1 MYFPNTTMQIF
12 TYTDL
17 SETDAYGNSK
27 KGYVYRETV
36 PVDFQASSRRDTLTE
51 AGELLQDTYKIYLDV
66 NVEVHA
72 NDIFKDEEGNTYT
85 VITVNSNDI
94 FRDSNGNTYTVV
106 GTPILNNRFKITKH
120 KKVELQKTNK
130 PIKVVES

>member
-1 MYFPNTTMQIF
+1 MYFPNTTMDIF

-36 PVDFQASSRRDTLTE
+36 PVDFQASSRRDKLTE

-66 NVEVHA
+66 NVEVNT

-85 VITVNSNDI
+85 II
-94 FRDSNGNTYTVV
+94 

-130 PIKVVES
+130 PIKVVETNETNN

>member
-1 MYFPNTTMQIF
+1 MYFPNTTMDIY

-27 KGYVYRETV
+27 KGYVYRETI
-36 PVDFQASSRRDTLTE
+36 PVDFQASSRRDKLTE
-51 AGELLQDTYKIYLDV
+51 AGELLQDTYKIYIDSEITI
-66 NVEVHA
+66 NA

-85 VITVNSNDI
+85 II
-94 FRDSNGNTYTVV
+94 
-106 GTPILNNRFKITKH
+106 GTPIVNNRFNLTKH

-130 PIKVVES
+130 PIKVEPIKVVET

>member
-17 SETDAYGNSK
+17 AETDAYGNSK
-27 KGYVYRETV
+27 KGYIYRETV
-36 PVDFQASSRRDTLTE
+36 PVDFQASSRGDKLTE
-51 AGELLQDTYKIYLDV
+51 AGEILQDTYKIYIDS
-66 NVEVHA
+66 N
-72 NDIFKDEEGNTYT
+72 ITINT
-85 VITVNSNDI
+85 NDI
-94 FRDSNGNTYTVV
+94 FRDSDGNTYTII

>member
-36 PVDFQASSRRDTLTE
+36 NVDFQASSRRDTLTE

-66 NVEVHA
+66 NVEVNT

-85 VITVNSNDI
+85 II
-94 FRDSNGNTYTVV
+94 

-130 PIKVVES
+130 PIKVVETNETNN

>member
-12 TYTDL
+12 TYTNL

-36 PVDFQASSRRDTLTE
+36 PVDFQASGRRDKLTE

-66 NVEVHA
+66 NV
-72 NDIFKDEEGNTYT
+72 
-85 VITVNSNDI
+85 TVNSNDI
-94 FRDSNGNTYTVV
+94 FKDPDGNTYTVI
-106 GTPILNNRFKITKH
+106 GTPIVNNRFNLTKH
-120 KKVELQKTNK
+120 KKIELQKTNK
-130 PIKVVES
+130 PIKVEPIKVVEP

>member
-17 SETDAYGNSK
+17 PETDAYGNSK
-27 KGYVYRETV
+27 KGYVYRETI

-51 AGELLQDTYKIYLDV
+51 AGELLQDTYKIYIDSEITI
-66 NVEVHA
+66 NA
-72 NDIFKDEEGNTYT
+72 NDIFKDSDGNTYT
-85 VITVNSNDI
+85 II
-94 FRDSNGNTYTVV
+94 

-130 PIKVVES
+130 PIKVVETNETNN

>member
-36 PVDFQASSRRDTLTE
+36 PVDFQASSRRDKLTE

-72 NDIFKDEEGNTYT
+72 NDIFKDEDGNTYT
-85 VITVNSNDI
+85 VI
-94 FRDSNGNTYTVV
+94 

-120 KKVELQKTNK
+120 KKIELQKTNK
-130 PIKVVES
+130 PIKVVETNETNNYC

>member
-1 MYFPNTTMQIF
+1 MYFPNTTMDIF

-17 SETDAYGNSK
+17 SETDDYGNSK

-36 PVDFQASSRRDTLTE
+36 NVDFQASSRRDTLTE

-66 NVEVHA
+66 NVEVNT

-85 VITVNSNDI
+85 II
-94 FRDSNGNTYTVV
+94 

-130 PIKVVES
+130 PIKVVETNETNN

>member
-1 MYFPNTTMQIF
+1 MYFPNTTRQIF

-36 PVDFQASSRRDTLTE
+36 PVDFQASSRRDKLTE

-72 NDIFKDEEGNTYT
+72 NDIFKDEDGNTYT
-85 VITVNSNDI
+85 VI
-94 FRDSNGNTYTVV
+94 

-120 KKVELQKTNK
+120 KKIELQKTNK
-130 PIKVVES
+130 PIKVVETNETNNYC

>member
-51 AGELLQDTYKIYLDV
+51 AGELLQDTYKIYLDI

-72 NDIFKDEEGNTYT
+72 NDIFKDEDGNTYT
-85 VITVNSNDI
+85 VI
-94 FRDSNGNTYTVV
+94 
-106 GTPILNNRFKITKH
+106 GTPIFNNRFKITKH

-130 PIKVVES
+130 PIKVVEP

>member
-36 PVDFQASSRRDTLTE
+36 NVDFQASSRRDKLTE
-51 AGELLQDTYKIYLDV
+51 AGEILQDTYKIYLDV
-66 NVEVHA
+66 NVEVKP
-72 NDIFKDEEGNTYT
+72 NDIFKDEDGNTYT
-85 VITVNSNDI
+85 II
-94 FRDSNGNTYTVV
+94 
-106 GTPILNNRFKITKH
+106 GTPITNNRFKITKH

>member
-17 SETDAYGNSK
+17 PETDAYGNSK

-36 PVDFQASSRRDTLTE
+36 PVDFQASSRRDKLTE

-72 NDIFKDEEGNTYT
+72 NDIFRDPEGNTYT
-85 VITVNSNDI
+85 VI
-94 FRDSNGNTYTVV
+94 
-106 GTPILNNRFKITKH
+106 GTPIFNNRFKITKH
-120 KKVELQKTNK
+120 KKIELQKTNK
-130 PIKVVES
+130 PIKVVEP